1 MSNARA
7 AFLFLV
13 FVRLFAA
20 APAHAQGGT
29 PPPPTPTPTFPEVVG
44 LCTTGSEKCIPAA
57 VMHYPWPALLVA
69 LVALLALAAVGRG
82 LLKWL
87 ESLGER
93 APAGLW
99 ALVRRRDPVRY
110 YLRNFIS
117 DFEDPKYQPFTGDD
131 VRKPKLEKIYL
142 SLDLRPDAVSGDDE
156 TKTSREK
163 ELGERLMGRAMES
176 RVSLADA
183 ARRSK
188 KHLALVG
195 GAGCGKSTFLQ
206 WTGLACAKDCARNKL
221 DEGQREIVWTLSK
234 TTQPRWAFRV
244 MRWLRLSRPLFP
256 VFVPLGEFDQ
266 YCRDP
271 RDPIQP
277 DKKLDGPLPPNAE
290 NLLRFACWRF
300 NRRHQ
305 DYSAVFA
312 PDYLKGKLRAGCLLL
327 FDGVDEVAFER
338 RELIRQAI
346 GGLLREDYLS
356 PRTRV
361 LLTSRP
367 PGYAREAWSDDF
379 LRCEVLPMTTRQR
392 DTLIRALFHT
402 IYTNQDKAEEKS
414 EALIESLDEKSDER
428 VREMAQTP
436 LLATIFAK
444 LQHNNYR
451 LPDQRARVYKEAVE
465 LILDEVY
472 RRDDVERPAAA
483 PDTGDSGQRLT
494 WLSRLAFELHRAG
507 VGEAGMIRHDL
518 IDAASQGVPEA
529 ERPALA
535 DRLRA
540 FIHTIAKNA
549 CLLEETQEN
558 HYGFRSHRS
567 FQEYLA
573 GRYLVKEYAPYDLD
587 KLARFVREAV
597 ASLNHDQW
605 EEPLR
610 LAVGFLAIDAN
621 EQVKVFLEML
631 HTLSHGLTDP
641 EQADWL
647 RAVTVLALFD
657 LPEER
662 LKNRTALQTHII
674 ESGLETFVRPDL
686 PLRDSLV
693 AELGLALARTGDAR
707 LAQPLCDKLT
717 ANPPV
722 IKRPTQ
728 RRAIG
733 LALGAVGDP
742 RFPQTPLLPGREKG
756 VGDEG
761 RLPALVTIPSG
772 PFRMGTSPAEA
783 EQLKA
788 QDVETWDDEKPQH
801 TVFVSEFA
809 IGKYPVT
816 NAEYR
821 LFWEAKGY
829 ENKDYWGD
837 DGWRWRTGQLEADLS
852 IYSKDFRKQVEDWLK
867 RRPFEKRQQPFFWDE
882 ADFNQPNQPVVGV
895 TWYEAEAYCKWLSAV
910 TGQNF
915 RLPTEAQWEKAAR
928 FTPSPFQGEGRGEGQ
943 MRLWPWGDE
952 WEANKCNSRE
962 SGFNATT
969 PVGMYPDG
977 AWPGGPLDMV
987 GNVWEWCGD
996 WWAADLYSQRADK
1009 EVRDPTGPA
1018 SGSAR
1023 VLRGGAWNN
1032 IRRDCRAAYRDW
1044 DVPAVF
1050 SYLIGFRL
1058 VGSPVRS

>member
-1 MSNARA
+1 MCRIHA

-13 FVRLFAA
+13 ILLLSALAGVAR
-20 APAHAQGGT
+20 AQTPT
-29 PPPPTPTPTFPEVVG
+29 PPPPTSTPTFPEVVG

-57 VMHYPWPALLVA
+57 TTHYPLPALLAVIVIL
-69 LVALLALAAVGRG
+69 LVMGAIGRG

-93 APAGLW
+93 APAWLW
-99 ALVRRRDPVRY
+99 ALMRRRDPVRY

-142 SLDLRPDAVSGDDE
+142 SLDLRPDAVSDGDE
-156 TKTSREK
+156 RKTGLEK
-163 ELGERLMGRAMES
+163 ELGERLVGRAMES
-176 RVSLADA
+176 RVSLAESV
-183 ARRSK
+183 RRSK

-195 GAGCGKSTFLQ
+195 GAGSGKSTFLQ

-221 DEGQREIVWTLSK
+221 DEGQRETVWALSK
-234 TTQPRWAFRV
+234 TAQPRWAFRV
-244 MRWLRLSRPLFP
+244 LRWLRLSRPLFP

-271 RDPIQP
+271 RDPAQP
-277 DKKLDGPLPPNAE
+277 GKKLDGPLPPNAE
-290 NLLRFACWRF
+290 ALLKFACWRF
-300 NRRHQ
+300 NRRHP
-305 DYSAVFA
+305 DYAA
-312 PDYLKGKLRAGCLLL
+312 TLTPDYLKGKLRSGCLLL

-346 GGLLREDYLS
+346 SGFLREDYLS

-379 LRCEVLPMTTRQR
+379 LKCEVLLMTTDQR
-392 DTLIRALFHT
+392 DTLIRALFRS
-402 IYTNQDKAEEKS
+402 IYANPDKAKEKS
-414 EALIESLDEKSDER
+414 ETLIGSLDNKSDER

-472 RRDDVERPAAA
+472 RRDDVERPAAT
-483 PDTGDSGQRLT
+483 DTGDSGQRLT

-507 VGEAGMIRHDL
+507 VGEAGMIRQDL
-518 IDAASQGVPEA
+518 IGLATAHEPAPERA
-529 ERPALA
+529 ALA
-535 DRLRA
+535 DRLHA

-558 HYGFRSHRS
+558 YYGFRSHRS

-587 KLARFVREAV
+587 KLARFVREAA
-597 ASLNHDQW
+597 ASPNRDQW

-621 EQVKVFLEML
+621 EQVKVFLDML
-631 HTLSHGLTDP
+631 HSLSHELAYP

-662 LKNRTALQTHII
+662 LKNRTPLQTHII
-674 ESGLETFVRPDL
+674 EGGLETFVHPDL

-693 AELGLALARTGDAR
+693 AELGLALARTNDAR

-717 ANPPV
+717 ANPPIV
-722 IKRPTQ
+722 KRPAQ

-733 LALGAVGDP
+733 LALGAIGDP
-742 RFPQTPLLPGREKG
+742 RFASPVPRVET
-756 VGDEG
+756 
-761 RLPALVTIPSG
+761 VTIPSG
-772 PFRMGTSPAEA
+772 TFRMGTNDEDIAKLAKSEIDWRSIEWFKN
-783 EQLKA
+783 EQPSHK
-788 QDVETWDDEKPQH
+788 
-801 TVFVSEFA
+801 VFLSEFA
-809 IGKYPVT
+809 IGKYSVT

-821 LFWEAKGY
+821 LFWEAKDY
-829 ENKDYWGD
+829 ENKDYWSD
-837 DGWRWRTGQLEADLS
+837 DGWRWLNGQLEADLS
-852 IYSKDFRKQVEDWLK
+852 IYDKDFRKRVEDWLK
-867 RRPFEKRQQPFFWDE
+867 GRPVDKRRHPFFWDDPQWN
-882 ADFNQPNQPVVGV
+882 APNLPVVGV
-895 TWYEAEAYCKWLSAV
+895 TWYEAEAYCKWLSAM
-910 TGQNF
+910 TSEKY
-915 RLPTEAQWEKAAR
+915 RLPTEAEWEKAAR
-928 FTPSPFQGEGRGEGQ
+928 GLQNS
-943 MRLWPWGDE
+943 LWPWGDE
-952 WEANKCNSRE
+952 WDPNKCNSEE
-962 SGFNATT
+962 SKFGATT
-969 PVGMYPDG
+969 PAGMYPDG
-977 AWPGGPLDMV
+977 TYPNGPLDMV
-987 GNVWEWCGD
+987 GNVWEWCAD
-996 WWAADLYSQRADK
+996 WWEGDLYQKRENE
-1009 EVRDPTGPA
+1009 EVRDPSGPL

-1023 VLRGGAWNN
+1023 VLRGGAWFSY
-1032 IRRDCRAAYRDW
+1032 RGSCRAAFRFRF
-1044 DVPAVF
+1044 VPAFFYFVV
-1050 SYLIGFRL
+1050 GFRA
-1058 VGSPVRS
+1058 VGSPVK